1 MEISQATA
9 FGDLF
14 KMTDIASIFLPSMP
28 MLAAF
33 SVAVIFL
40 AITPGPDMALFL
52 SRALNHGRA
61 HGLAALA
68 GACSGIIIHTALV
81 AFGISVLIAAAP
93 TAFLI
98 LKIVG
103 ALYLLWLAFGA
114 LRAGGDFSMAGGNSN
129 KTPTLF
135 KSYLTGI
142 GINLLNPK
150 IVLFFITFL
159 PQFVVATDPFA
170 AYKLFTLGI
179 LFVVISLPVTA
190 GMIFA
195 ADWLSAALT
204 KSKWVGRVLNY
215 GFAAVFASFA
225 AVILTAQARH

>member
-1 MEISQATA
+1 MQ
-9 FGDLF
+9 DLLH
-14 KMTDIASIFLPSMP
+14 IFIPEWP
-28 MLAAF
+28 MLVAF
-33 SVAVIFL
+33 SVAGIIL

-68 GACSGIIIHTALV
+68 GACSGILVHTLLV
-81 AFGISVLIAAAP
+81 ALGISVLIAAAP
-93 TAFLI
+93 VAFLA

-103 ALYLLWLAFGA
+103 ALYLLWLAFSA
-114 LRAGGDFSMAGGNSN
+114 LRSGGDFAMTSKSSA
-129 KTPTLF
+129 KTPSLF

-159 PQFVVATDPFA
+159 PQFVSATDPYA
-170 AYKLFTLGI
+170 AYKLCTLGVF
-179 LFVVISLPVTA
+179 FVIISLPITA
-190 GMIFA
+190 AMIFA
-195 ADWLSAALT
+195 ADWLSVTLT
-204 KSKWVGRVLNY
+204 KSKWIGRMLNY

-225 AVILTAQARH
+225 AIILTAQARH